1 MKTNTTTKKN
11 NIFIEV
17 CRYFGSLKLAIFLIV
32 ILAAILICSTL
43 YESFESTELA
53 QRFVYATWWF
63 DLLLTLFAL
72 NVFCAVVLR
81 WPFERRHTGFIITH
95 LGLLFICLGSGMNRH
110 LGIDGQ
116 MYLTEGDAL
125 DEMTLGERVV
135 EVGLSNTDSY
145 RLPADEFKLK
155 DRIGKPL
162 NLGDSEF
169 YLTFLE
175 WANGVNRK
183 LKITDS
189 GTPERNPAVVFEIKS
204 EMAGFH
210 EEQTLVYDDP
220 SNPDSSTWAL
230 GPAKFRLLM
239 ALSDAE
245 EKMLLKPPS
254 LPEVKEDDVPYLV
267 VEVPNVKMPIR
278 VPVKPGKDE
287 SVDLPSINAKIQ
299 IVEYFPSARVVGN
312 ELVNEPDA
320 TPNPAVRFEVKHK
333 DGRVEKHTAFA
344 LFPEFDTLHGS
355 TGEGWSKIHA
365 RLESAH
371 PAGKEQPKANFTFIQ
386 GMDEKLRFVSETA
399 KGEFSSGEINLNE
412 WQSAGWM
419 DFQFLVT
426 EYYPRASAKYE
437 FEPLDVVKTA
447 KKQEVQPV
455 IRLKLDYLDSE
466 TGEKIAGEPEWLS
479 FGEPKALSVGG
490 RQANAVFRYK
500 TASVPFSLKL
510 VDFRRT
516 FYPGT
521 RSPAAYESDV
531 VLHDH
536 VSGVT
541 IERKIY
547 MNHPLDYA
555 GYRIFQSSFIEVPPG
570 QSEISVFQVAK
581 APGTPIIYLGA
592 IVMIAGIVTMFYIKP
607 FSSSVRDGT

>member
-1 MKTNTTTKKN
+1 MKTNTITKKQN
-11 NIFIEV
+11 LFIEV
-17 CRYFGSLKLAIFLIV
+17 CRYFGALKLAVFLIV
-32 ILAAILICSTL
+32 VLASILICSTL

-53 QRFVYATWWF
+53 QRFVYTTWWF
-63 DLLLTLFAL
+63 DFFLTLFAL

-81 WPFERRHTGFIITH
+81 WPFERRHTGFIVTH
-95 LGLLFICLGSGMNRH
+95 LGLLLICLGSGINRH
-110 LGIDGQ
+110 MGIEGQ

-135 EVGLSNTDSY
+135 EVGLTGADSY

-155 DRIGKPL
+155 DRIGKPFH
-162 NLGDSEF
+162 LGDSGF

-175 WANGVNRK
+175 WTNGVNRK
-183 LKITDS
+183 LKIADS

-210 EEQTLVYDDP
+210 EEQTLIYDDA
-220 SNPDSSTWAL
+220 SNPDSRIWSL

-254 LPEVKEDDVPYLV
+254 QAEAKEDIPYLV
-267 VEVPNVKMPIR
+267 VEVPDVKA
-278 VPVKPGKDE
+278 PVRIPVRLGKND
-287 SVDLPSINAKIQ
+287 STDLPSINAKIK
-299 IVEYFPSARVVGN
+299 IVNYFPNARVVGN
-312 ELVNEPDA
+312 ELVNQPDA
-320 TPNPAVRFEVKHK
+320 TPNPAVQFEVTGK

-355 TGEGWSKIHA
+355 TAEGWSKIHA
-365 RLESAH
+365 QLEASH
-371 PAGKEQPKANFTFIQ
+371 QAGGKAQPNANFTFIQ

-399 KGEFSSGEINLNE
+399 KGEFSSGEVNLNE

-419 DFQFLVT
+419 DFQFLVKG
-426 EYYPRASAKYE
+426 YYPRASARYE
-437 FEPLDVVKTA
+437 FEPLAAVKTA
-447 KKQEVQPV
+447 KKQEAQPV
-455 IRLKLDYLDSE
+455 VRLKLDYLDSE
-466 TGEKIAGEPEWLS
+466 TGEKEAGEPEWLS
-479 FGEPKALSVGG
+479 FGEPKALSVGSK
-490 RQANAVFRYK
+490 QVNAVFRYK
-500 TASVPFSLKL
+500 SAPVPFSLKL

-541 IERKIY
+541 IEKKIY
-547 MNHPLDYA
+547 MNHPLDYK

-570 QSEISVFQVAK
+570 EPEISVFQVAK
-581 APGTPIIYLGA
+581 SPGTPIIYLGA
-592 IVMIAGIVTMFYIKP
+592 IVMIGGIVTMFYIKP
-607 FSSSVRDGT
+607 FSSSVRV